1 MPATVPEAA
10 ARGALGD
17 ARAERP
23 SPFSLAGFII
33 MLVAMALEA
42 IVLVVLLKPEP
53 LALARQAKPGEE
65 APKLTTAELLA
76 PTVDMPEVVVS
87 VPVKGVGAELMTAVV
102 SITVKLGKAEGRSEE
117 ELDNRYLQKV
127 YVPKLQALMPKFRH
141 ELITALSSRVYDELR
156 SRDVQNNILDE
167 MKKSMNA
174 TLKEYGVEPRVTE
187 LYWNSFHFD

>member
-1 MPATVPEAA
+1 
-10 ARGALGD
+10 
-17 ARAERP
+17 
-23 SPFSLAGFII
+23 
-33 MLVAMALEA
+33 MLVAMAVEA

-53 LALARQAKPGEE
+53 LALTRQAKPGEE

-76 PTVDMPEVVVS
+76 PTVDMPEVIVS

-102 SITVKLGKAEGRSEE
+102 SVTVKLCKAEGQSEE
-117 ELDNRYLQKV
+117 ELDNRYLKKV

-156 SRDVQNNILDE
+156 SRDVQNSILDG
-167 MKKSMNA
+167 MKKSMNK

>member
-1 MPATVPEAA
+1 MPATASEAA
-10 ARGALGD
+10 ARGALGG

-33 MLVAMALEA
+33 MLVAMAVEA

-53 LALARQAKPGEE
+53 LALTRQAKPGEE

-76 PTVDMPEVVVS
+76 PTVDMPEVIVS

-102 SITVKLGKAEGRSEE
+102 SVTVKLGKAEGQSEE
-117 ELDNRYLQKV
+117 ELDNRYLKKV

-156 SRDVQNNILDE
+156 SRDVQNSILDG
-167 MKKSMNA
+167 MKKSMNK